1 MTPGRTRFWGV
12 VLALTAA
19 GSYGLTR
26 YFAPPPDIGQVFA
39 QARQDNE
46 IRQVELRV
54 YDLTGKP
61 NLVLISPRITSPRR
75 SDEYLIATP
84 LFDVVSDEG
93 ARWKGNS
100 RVGRLDVGK
109 NRLWL
114 EDQVNLEGTQTGR
127 LPIAVT
133 TERLEFR
140 MDERLAL
147 SDEAAEIRSPGRVVR
162 GVGLRVDLKND
173 RFALKSVEGAY
184 VPKKRGS

>member
-1 MTPGRTRFWGV
+1 MTPERTRAWGAF
-12 VLALTAA
+12 LILSTAVT
-19 GSYGLTR
+19 YGLVR
-26 YFAPPPDIGQVFA
+26 YFAPPEDDGRVYA
-39 QARQDNE
+39 KARQDNE

-54 YDLTGKP
+54 YDVNGKP

-84 LFDVVSDEG
+84 LFDVVSNAG

-100 RVGRLDVGK
+100 RVGRLDVSQ

-114 EDQVNLEGTQTGR
+114 EDKVQLDGTQPGR
-127 LPIAVT
+127 DPIAVT

-147 SDEAAEIRSPGRVVR
+147 SDEAAEIRSAGRRVN

-173 RFALKSVEGAY
+173 RFALKSVEGTY
-184 VPKKRGS
+184 VPKRRS